1 MSKLYVDNIA
11 SKTGG
16 TDALTIDSSGRL
28 LTPARPRFLVERSS
42 EISQTATG
50 WNTVPFDNKLIDV
63 GNNYNIS
70 TNEWTCPLTGF
81 YQFNYGVRIE
91 AGDAA
96 PYHVGALWV
105 DGAGSGTIHDISYY
119 INSATEHHSTIH
131 KSFAL
136 NVNAGTV
143 LQLKTI
149 IGDSSYIIKLHS
161 SFGGYLVG

>member
-1 MSKLYVDNIA
+1 MA
-11 SKTGG
+11 SIIGVETLQHTNG
-16 TDALTIDSSGRL
+16 TTAATIDSSGRL

-42 EISQTATG
+42 DSSQTATS
-50 WNTVPFDNKLIDV
+50 WNTVPFDNELFDI

-96 PYHVGALWV
+96 SYHLGALWV
-105 DGAGSGTIHDISYY
+105 DGANSGTIHDISYY
-119 INSATEHHSTIH
+119 ISSATEHHSTIQ

-143 LQLKTI
+143 LQLRI
-149 IGDSSYIIKLHS
+149 VVGDSSHIIKTRS

>member
-1 MSKLYVDNIA
+1 MA
-11 SKTGG
+11 SIIGVETLQHTNG
-16 TDALTIDSSGRL
+16 TTAATIDSSGRL
-28 LTPARPRFLVERSS
+28 LTPTRPRFLVERSS
-42 EISQTATG
+42 DSSQTATS
-50 WNTVPFDNKLIDV
+50 WNTVPFDNELFDI

-81 YQFNYGVRIE
+81 YQFNYGIRIE
-91 AGDAA
+91 GGDAA
-96 PYHVGALWV
+96 SYHLGALWV
-105 DGAGSGTIHDISYY
+105 DGANSGTIHDISYY

-143 LQLKTI
+143 LQLRI
-149 IGDSSYIIKLHS
+149 AVGDSSHIIKTRS